1 MFALRSRRRLVK
13 VSVQRLS
20 RAERVELHQFL
31 GCAVAWSNAR
41 PPKLPVDISVD
52 KMWGIMTGYCC
63 EPFLR

>member
-1 MFALRSRRRLVK
+1 